1 MHVFGLAILFGLG
14 IMAVAR
20 WVEYPLA
27 VLRGKIKVSVQPVLE
42 VALGIIF
49 AWIVNFNLWQLWN
62 VPMRAQWVAVTLT
75 GIALGGISHV
85 FTVTLGMLSGL
96 GRKLNDE
103 AETIESPANLQR
115 VA

>member
-1 MHVFGLAILFGLG
+1 MLGWMNSISQIDGLG
-14 IMAVAR
+14 QLLWACMFKLF
-20 WVEYPLA
+20 WLGEHTTEPG
-27 VLRGKIKVSVQPVLE
+27 VLPGVSL
-42 VALGIIF
+42 F
-49 AWIVNFNLWQLWN
+49 WN